1 MDLRCPAFI
10 LCCYLMI
17 VLLFLFLSSIVSLY
31 DNRLSVSK
39 CCFEPFFMLQS
50 VVSSETETVLS
61 PIIVVWHVVHKNP
74 VLGKPEMSVMT
85 KKNGWYLCIS
95 NVYR

>member
-1 MDLRCPAFI
+1 
-10 LCCYLMI
+10 
-17 VLLFLFLSSIVSLY
+17 
-31 DNRLSVSK
+31 
-39 CCFEPFFMLQS
+39 MLQS

-85 KKNGWYLCIS
+85 KKIGRYLCIS
-95 NVYR
+95 NVYSIFILKGFIVLISYTIYIFILQLVSWFILQNNH

>member
-1 MDLRCPAFI
+1 MSCIHF
-10 LCCYLMI
+10 M
-17 VLLFLFLSSIVSLY
+17 LLFDGCSSFLIFIQYSLY

-85 KKNGWYLCIS
+85 KKNGRYLCIS